1 MNPNE
6 TNNTAI
12 KLIHVLANGTER
24 IEIMFNNED
33 ELYKAI
39 VEFIRVKYRI
49 SSGMIQREFS
59 IGYNLTSRIMERMA
73 QEKIIKFLGAEKGWR
88 VLV

>member
-1 MNPNE
+1 MSDNPIND
-6 TNNTAI
+6 TAI
-12 KLIHVLANGTER
+12 KCIHIHADGTDH
-24 IEIMFNNED
+24 IEIMFNSED
-33 ELYKAI
+33 EFYQAI